1 MLEREERM
9 RRGRGGD
16 VGEES
21 EEKRKQVLTR
31 GEEACRSD
39 SRKSVDEI
47 RWEKRRCVL
56 FKGVDV

>member
-1 MLEREERM
+1 M